1 MTTVPCNGCTACCR
15 DGFIRLRPELG
26 EDPARYL
33 TREVTENG
41 KRLHVLERN
50 DDGTCIY
57 LNSKGCQ
64 IHGNAPS
71 VCRTFDCRELFSRF
85 NRNERRQQIK
95 QRGASVQAIFDA
107 GRIRTD
113 TLIRPLKGSS

>member
-15 DGFIRLRPELG
+15 DGYIRLDAERG
-26 EDPARYL
+26 DDPRRYL

-64 IHGNAPS
+64 IHGNAPW

-85 NRNERRQQIK
+85 NRNERRRQIK

-107 GRIRTD
+107 GRTRAAPND
-113 TLIRPLKGSS
+113 